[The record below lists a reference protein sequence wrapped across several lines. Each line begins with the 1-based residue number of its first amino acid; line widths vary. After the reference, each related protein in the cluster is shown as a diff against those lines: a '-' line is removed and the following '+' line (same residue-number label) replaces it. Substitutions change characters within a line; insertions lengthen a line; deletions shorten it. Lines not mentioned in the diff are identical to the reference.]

1 MKFVSAIFVLF
12 FFWFGRTFQKLLCIH
27 MAEFRVTIEAV
38 WQSDGSFEELVD
50 AASRPRAP
58 APADDDDDK
67 MEEAA
72 AAADDDVD
80 DDDDQD
86 ENGSDAE

>member
-1 MKFVSAIFVLF
+1 M
-12 FFWFGRTFQKLLCIH
+12 
-27 MAEFRVTIEAV
+27 TIEAV

-72 AAADDDVD
+72 AAADDDDDVD
-80 DDDDQD
+80 DDQE